1 MRVENSV
8 KNVKYNFIMYIISM
22 LLGFVSRSFFIRELG
37 IDLLGVNSIIA
48 NLLGFLNIAELGISM
63 AITYSLY
70 KPLSDKDNKKIGEI
84 MLLFRH
90 YYRRISFFVLIF
102 GIILSL
108 FLKFFIK
115 GQESL
120 ANVYIYYYLFLVNA
134 VITYLFSYR
143 QTLIIADQRE
153 YIITISTNV
162 AKIVKIGI
170 QILILVLFQSYIAW
184 ILLEIIFNLGNLLY
198 LAKKCEKLF
207 PEVNFKEKQDI
218 KKIKNEN
225 TQIIKDIKN
234 VFMHKIATF
243 IVFQTDGIVISIF
256 LNLRD
261 VGVYGN
267 YTMLISSVV
276 AIINAV
282 MGSFSASVG
291 NLVAEST
298 KERVYDMFK
307 KMYLLESFLALII
320 AYTMYHIIN
329 PFINIWL
336 GNGFTFNMAIVGV
349 LVVNLYIQISRN
361 TVDRFRGAYGI
372 FWDVYAPIIEG
383 VVNLILSVILIQEVG
398 IIGVLIGTLISN
410 ILVVLLWKPYTVY
423 KEGFKISVS
432 KYFIKF
438 IANIITVIISVI
450 IADFIRKY
458 VLLFIGSGYN
468 SLIEFFINAIITG
481 IIISI
486 VGGCV
491 YLVQKDFRN
500 LIRYAVK
507 TLLKK

>member
-8 KNVKYNFIMYIISM
+8 KNVKYNFIMYIVSM

-70 KPLSDKDNKKIGEI
+70 KPLSDKNNKKIGEI
-84 MLLFRH
+84 MLLFRY
-90 YYRRISFFVLIF
+90 YYRRISLIVLIF
-102 GIILSL
+102 GIVLSL

-120 ANVYIYYYLFLVNA
+120 FDVYIYYYLFLINA

-162 AKIVKIGI
+162 AKIVKIGF
-170 QILILVLFQSYIAW
+170 QILILVLFQSYIIW
-184 ILLEIIFNLGNLLY
+184 ILLELIFNLGNLLY
-198 LAKKCEKLF
+198 LAKKCEKMF
-207 PEVNFKEKQDI
+207 PEVNFKVPQDI
-218 KKIKNEN
+218 KKLKAEN

-261 VGVYGN
+261 VGIYGN
-267 YTMLISSVV
+267 YTMIISSVV
-276 AIINAV
+276 AILNAV
-282 MGSFSASVG
+282 MGSFTASVG

-307 KMYLLESFLALII
+307 KMYLLESFLALVI
-320 AYTMYHIIN
+320 AYTMYQVIN
-329 PFINIWL
+329 PFIDLWI
-336 GNGFTFNMAIVGV
+336 GKGFTFNMAIVGV
-349 LVVNLYIQISRN
+349 LVVNLYIQVSRN

-372 FWDVYAPIIEG
+372 FWDVYAPLIEA
-383 VVNLILSVILIQEVG
+383 VINLVLSVILIIKIGV
-398 IIGVLIGTLISN
+398 IGVLIGTFVSN
-410 ILVVLLWKPYTVY
+410 VVIVLLWKPYTVY
-423 KEGFKISVS
+423 KEGFKISVG
-432 KYFIKF
+432 KYFVKF
-438 IANIITVIISVI
+438 ALNIITAVVAVI
-450 IADFIRKY
+450 IANFIRTY
-458 VLLFIGSGYN
+458 ILTLIGTGLNPWLEFI
-468 SLIEFFINAIITG
+468 INGMITG
-481 IIISI
+481 IVISI
-486 VGGCV
+486 VAAGI
-491 YLVQKDFRN
+491 YLIQKDFRN
-500 LIRYAVK
+500 LIRYVMR
-507 TLLKK
+507 TVLKR